1 MKFNYNQNIIY
12 ALYVFFSLKNTGM
25 TSTIQSESLVIPIRF
40 SLNVRRSDGNLFVF
54 LSDGILVVF
63 LLDRIGF
70 IFGTAC

>member
-1 MKFNYNQNIIY
+1 MYQ
-12 ALYVFFSLKNTGM
+12 FSLKNTGM

-40 SLNVRRSDGNLFVF
+40 NLNVRRSDGNLFVF